1 VSRRPLRRRLATSL
15 AAAAL
20 VAGCSGGDNTDDVA
34 IDEPSAS
41 EPTIVDE
48 SASEPTIVDES
59 DDPET
64 SGSESPS
71 TSPTTTTEPVAEPDL
86 EASLPLPD
94 TAAIVQTTVISGGG
108 ARPLLGWEPVEGA
121 ASYIVVVFTADGDP
135 YWSAVTDQAE
145 IYVGGPV
152 QIPDDNDG
160 PRVADGYTWVVYA
173 DDADGALLASS
184 PQRPI
189 SP

>member
-1 VSRRPLRRRLATSL
+1 MSRRPLRRRLAASL

-20 VAGCSGGDNTDDVA
+20 VAGCSGGDNADDVA
-34 IDEPSAS
+34 TDETSAS
-41 EPTIVDE
+41 ESTIVDE
-48 SASEPTIVDES
+48 TDG
-59 DDPET
+59 PET
-64 SGSESPS
+64 SGSENPS
-71 TSPTTTTEPVAEPDL
+71 TSPATTTEPVAEPDL

-94 TAAIVQTTVISGGG
+94 TAAIVQTTAISGGG

-121 ASYIVVVFTADGDP
+121 VSYIVIVFTADGDP
-135 YWSAVTDQAE
+135 YWSAVTDQDE

-173 DDADGALLASS
+173 DAADGAMLASS